1 MTDKVV
7 EKLNFYTL
15 LYVDLD
21 NQSLSRNGI
30 GGDFDRQ
37 MKTFVGCA
45 LSLSKSLA
53 VFTGCKLTVLTNNKS
68 YLSRFSTELNYQE
81 LTFSLKVKLG
91 VPYFSAH
98 FKLDVFRHLASLEGA
113 EDYHVLLD
121 SDMLCVN
128 PIPENFKRCIDRN
141 VPVYYDITA
150 LHIPAY
156 TSARMIGDK
165 EKVMEGETSNGM
177 WAGGEF
183 IGGTSGYFRQLVS
196 EIDHYQDRYFEV
208 VSSLFHQGDEVLLSV
223 AIEQLLMKGVHVC
236 ELGRFGAVARYW
248 TFPTRHVQNKWKSYK
263 SCSFLHLP
271 SDKRFLKSLTRI
283 DENLLNVLSRYV
295 RIARMEGRIKY
306 FVLKMMRRL

>member
-1 MTDKVV
+1 MADKAV

-53 VFTGCKLTVLTNNKS
+53 VFTGCKLTVLTNNES
-68 YLSRFSTELNYQE
+68 YLRRFSPELNYQE
-81 LTFSLKVKLG
+81 LTFSLRVNPGL
-91 VPYFSAH
+91 PYFSAH
-98 FKLDVFRHLASLEGA
+98 FKLDVFRHFASFERGD
-113 EDYHVLLD
+113 DYYVLLD

-128 PIPENFKRCIDRN
+128 PIPGNFRRCIDRN
-141 VPVYYDITA
+141 VPVYYDITS

-156 TSARMIGDK
+156 GSVRMIGDK
-165 EKVMEGETSNGM
+165 EKVMKGEISNGM

-183 IGGTSGYFRQLVS
+183 IGGTSDYFRQLVA
-196 EIDHYQDRYFEV
+196 EIDRCQDQYFEV
-208 VSSLFHQGDEVLLSV
+208 VSGLFHQGDEVLLSV
-223 AIEQLLMKGVHVC
+223 AIEQLLKKGVHVC
-236 ELGRFGAVARYW
+236 EVGRFGAVARYW
-248 TFPTRHVQNKWKSYK
+248 TFPTKHIQNKWKSYK
-263 SCSFLHLP
+263 GCCFLHLP

-283 DENLLNVLSRYV
+283 DANLLNVLSRYV
-295 RIARMEGRIKY
+295 RVARIEGRIKY